1 MNWVLKEFALY
12 PHDGTITA
20 YRQYLQKVVLT
31 RSDFLKETGIYEM
44 DLSHKILI
52 DKG

>member
-1 MNWVLKEFALY
+1 MVKVNIQRIY
-12 PHDGTITA
+12 
-20 YRQYLQKVVLT
+20 QKVVLT